1 MNAKVGE
8 LVRLDAKVVGTKPI
22 DVYWGK
28 NGAKVTTDITHKI
41 LDEDDTNTLL
51 ILESTMADQGTYECI
66 AVNSVGEARCSAQVT
81 IVSGPASPRAAP
93 VQPKQPV
100 VLPIA
105 PPQVL
110 EPLKEVVVKEGEAA
124 TFKTRISNASGQ
136 FPHTFCMGNH

>member
-1 MNAKVGE
+1 M
-8 LVRLDAKVVGTKPI
+8 RLDAKVTGTKPI

-28 NGAKVTTDITHKI
+28 NGGKVATDITHKT
-41 LDEDDTNTLL
+41 LEEDDMNTLL
-51 ILESTMADQGTYECI
+51 ILESTMADQGTYECV
-66 AVNSVGEARCSAQVT
+66 AVNSIGEARCSAQVT
-81 IVSGPASPRAAP
+81 IVTGPTSPRASP

-124 TFKTRISNASGQ
+124 TFKTRISNASGKLLKLIA
-136 FPHTFCMGNH
+136 PL